1 MRPGGSDDL
10 ESTATFGVAAAPT
23 VQEAAAM
30 RKVYNLLARQDG
42 QTMAEYATV
51 LTVITLAVITAIGLL
66 AGANANLITR
76 VAGFLG

>member
-1 MRPGGSDDL
+1 
-10 ESTATFGVAAAPT
+10 
-23 VQEAAAM
+23 M

-76 VAGFLG
+76 VAGFIS